1 MIRGLYVS
9 SGAMTPAMR
18 AQEILANN
26 LANVSTG
33 GFRQDRLAFHG
44 LLDARMA
51 DAPGA
56 GPEARG
62 TAGAGLPGAVG
73 PGGPGAVISPGLR
86 SGMDLSPGVLETTG
100 DRLHLAVSGAGFF
113 GVQGPEGELY
123 TRDGALRLTEDGTLV
138 HRSGYPV
145 ITGGGA
151 LTLPPGATFDVAS
164 DGTVLING
172 EPGGKIS
179 LFALPDASQIR
190 HAGAGLISYTGDAE
204 EDAASGLVQGALEGS
219 NVDPVSIMVEMM
231 ALLRGMEAN
240 QKAIVAQDGSL
251 GRLIQWAAG

>member
-9 SGAMTPAMR
+9 AGAMTPAMR

-44 LLDARMA
+44 LLDR
-51 DAPGA
+51 
-56 GPEARG
+56 R
-62 TAGAGLPGAVG
+62 TAAAMEERAQAAEGLPAGGV
-73 PGGPGAVISPGLR
+73 PGDPGRPHGTVTPGLA
-86 SGMDLSPGVLETTG
+86 SGMDLSAGAMETTG
-100 DRLHLAVSGAGFF
+100 NALHLAVTGTGFL
-113 GVQGPEGELY
+113 GVQGPDGELY
-123 TRDGALRLTEDGTLV
+123 TRDGALRLTDEGTLV
-138 HRSGYPV
+138 HRSGYPL

-151 LTLPPGATFDVAS
+151 LMLPPGATFDVAS

-172 EPGGKIS
+172 TPGGRIS
-179 LFALPDASQIR
+179 LFTLPEAAMIR
-190 HAGAGLISYTGDAE
+190 HAGAGLISYAGDAE
-204 EDAASGLVQGALEGS
+204 GDTASTLVQGALEGS

-240 QKAIVAQDGSL
+240 QKAISAQDGSL

>member
-9 SGAMTPAMR
+9 AGAMTPAMR

-44 LLDARMA
+44 LLDARTEA
-51 DAPGA
+51 AGEGEPQGAEGPRGA
-56 GPEARG
+56 GDPAVAGMQGG
-62 TAGAGLPGAVG
+62 TVTPQLA
-73 PGGPGAVISPGLR
+73 
-86 SGMDLSPGVLETTG
+86 SGMDLSAGVMETTG
-100 DRLHLAVSGAGFF
+100 NTLHLAVSGTGFL
-113 GVQGPEGELY
+113 GVQGPDGELY
-123 TRDGALRLTEDGTLV
+123 TRDGTLRLTGDGTLV
-138 HRSGYPV
+138 HRSGYPL

-172 EPGGKIS
+172 TPGGKIS
-179 LFALPDASQIR
+179 LFSLPETGLIR
-190 HAGAGLISYTGDAE
+190 HAGAGLISYTGDAG
-204 EDAASGLVQGALEGS
+204 EDDASSLVQGALESS

-240 QKAIVAQDGSL
+240 QKAIAAQDGSL